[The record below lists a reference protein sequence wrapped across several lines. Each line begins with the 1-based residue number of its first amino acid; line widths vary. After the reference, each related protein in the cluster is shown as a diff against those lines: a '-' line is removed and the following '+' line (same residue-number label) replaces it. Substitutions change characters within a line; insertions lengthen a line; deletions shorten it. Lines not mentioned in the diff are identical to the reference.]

1 MFSHIY
7 VVKNKQRAASFGV
20 RAGPRVKYPAVRG
33 TVSGLTKSKA
43 VTPLAD
49 SVIRQIQR
57 QAYEAAPGVSHEPA
71 RPGQGVVG
79 KGAG

>member
-20 RAGPRVKYPAVRG
+20 RSGPRVKHPAVP
-33 TVSGLTKSKA
+33 KSVGVLPRSKG

-57 QAYEAAPGVSHEPA
+57 QVYETAPAGSQEPS
-71 RPGQGVVG
+71 RPGDPGFG
-79 KGAG
+79 KGSG